1 MTGKATHTDYKHPRH
16 LRVDY
21 GGGRVLCVA
30 PSCSDY
36 ARLNRS
42 GLPKWKGEHA
52 TPEQT
57 T

>member
-21 GGGRVLCVA
+21 GGGKVLCVA

-42 GLPKWKGEHA
+42 GLPKWKGERA
-52 TPEQT
+52 TP
-57 T
+57 